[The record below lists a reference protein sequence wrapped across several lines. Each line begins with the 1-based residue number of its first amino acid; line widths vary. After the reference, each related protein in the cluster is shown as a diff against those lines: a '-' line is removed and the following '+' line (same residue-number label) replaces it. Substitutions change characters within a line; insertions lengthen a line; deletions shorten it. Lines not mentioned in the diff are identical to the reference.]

1 MINKEE
7 VQHIAE
13 PARLGLNEKEINKM
27 EKELSSILDFMET
40 LKKVDAKDSAAT
52 NYSKLIEN
60 TMREDQVKK
69 TENTDKLVEAFPEEE
84 KRFLKVKTV
93 IEV

>member
-7 VQHIAE
+7 VQHIAVL
-13 PARLGLNEKEINKM
+13 ARLGLNEKEINKM
-27 EKELSSILDFMET
+27 EKELSSILDYMEM
-40 LKKVDAKDSAAT
+40 LKKVDAKDSAT
-52 NYSKLIEN
+52 SNYSDLIEN

-69 TENTDKLVEAFPEEE
+69 TANRDKLVAAFPAE
-84 KRFLKVKTV
+84 KKGFIKVKTV